1 MYCPSVHRQSLL
13 LAETQGPGSGDK
25 VLVLHGTHC
34 IVHAGLGLDVFLSQ
48 PPQGW
53 DYRHVPPH
61 LSFHMCAQES
71 ELGSS
76 CLHGEHLIEPSP
88 RPPLPIHH
96 GQHLPNL
103 DS

>member
-61 LSFHMCAQES
+61 LVGSASLKTSWLSLFHVCFLLYS
-71 ELGSS
+71 
-76 CLHGEHLIEPSP
+76 
-88 RPPLPIHH
+88 
-96 GQHLPNL
+96 
-103 DS
+103 